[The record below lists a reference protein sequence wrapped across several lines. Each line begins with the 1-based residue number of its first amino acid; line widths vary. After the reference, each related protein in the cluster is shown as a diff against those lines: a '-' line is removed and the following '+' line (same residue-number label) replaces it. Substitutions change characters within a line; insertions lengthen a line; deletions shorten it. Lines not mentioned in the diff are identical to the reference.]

1 MIQRLSVPQVH
12 EVVQLG
18 FLAGL
23 TQRISARRYIL
34 KGGANLRMFFGSPRS
49 SEDMDFDA
57 IDIPDWQLAEGVEAA
72 VKLQVVDRILRAN
85 GLTVVSVN
93 SQKQTLTTQRWTI
106 EVNAAGHRLPIST
119 TGEFSHRASAAGHD
133 ERARAGS
140 AAERVSAAIAG
151 RYAAP
156 PIVLPH
162 YLATEAMLQKIAAL
176 ALRKINQPRDVFD
189 LDLLL
194 ARFPAEAPQAADVE
208 SNMAERAAER
218 ATEFDFGA
226 FRDSVLPFID
236 DAERPFYEEPAVWSD
251 MQDRVAT
258 YLLGLAR

>member
-23 TQRISARRYIL
+23 TQRVSARRYIL

-57 IDIPDWQLAEGVEAA
+57 IDIPDWQLADGVDAA
-72 VKLQVVDRILRAN
+72 VRLPVVERILRAN
-85 GLTVVSVN
+85 GLTIVRVN

-106 EVNAAGHRLPIST
+106 EVTAPGHRLPVST
-119 TGEFSHRASAAGHD
+119 TGEFSHRASAAGQID
-133 ERARAGS
+133 RARAGS
-140 AAERVSAAIAG
+140 SAEQVSAAIAG
-151 RYAAP
+151 RYASP
-156 PIVLPH
+156 PIILPH
-162 YLATEAMLQKIAAL
+162 YLPTAAILQKIAAL
-176 ALRKINQPRDVFD
+176 ALRTINQPRDVFD
-189 LDLLL
+189 LALLL
-194 ARFPAEAPQAADVE
+194 ARFPAEAPHAADVE
-208 SNMAERAAER
+208 SDMAERAAER
-218 ATEFDFGA
+218 ATEFDFDA

-236 DAERPFYEEPAVWSD
+236 DPERPFYETPAVWSD

-258 YLLGLAR
+258 YLLGLAQ